1 MPRSYPVLLFFSLG
15 LMLRCHAT
23 SSNFLWINCPP
34 DANYTTNS
42 TFQTN
47 LNLLLASLSSS
58 TVATGYSNDT
68 EGQSSDQVHGLA
80 LCRGDV
86 SSSVCQTCLDAAVQD
101 IIQSCPNGM
110 ASTICYDDC
119 LLRYSNQIFFST
131 VDTSFRYWAGNSQ
144 NVSNQQ
150 QFDTTLGNLMDG
162 LTKKASSS
170 PKLFAAGSANVTSFD
185 KLFGL
190 VQCSRDLSAD
200 DCYRCLLDIV
210 NFIPKCC
217 SWKQGGKVYVQSCY
231 LRFESYPFYNLSA
244 VEAPPPPSPS
254 SKTAN
259 DTVPNDASGGK
270 SNNAVKTVLL
280 VVIPVAAA
288 LLFLLAI
295 FMYCRRRKPAMPRR
309 MKLHKRVF
317 ADNED
322 QQEIK
327 SAESLLL
334 DLEVIKSATNNF
346 SDANKLGEGGFG
358 PVYRGTLED
367 GVQIAVKR
375 LSRTSGQG
383 LVELKNE
390 VVLLAKLQHRNLVRL
405 LGCCLQEEEKLLVY
419 EYLPNTSLD
428 KVLFA
433 DPVRR
438 VQLDWA
444 RRYKIIE
451 GIGRGLLYLHEDSRL
466 KIVHRDLKASN
477 ILLDGDMNPKISD
490 FGLAKLFDVDE
501 TQRNTSRIAGTY
513 GYMAPEYALRG
524 RFSTNSDV
532 YSYGV
537 LILEILTGRKNS
549 GYQGSGNSIDLLSY
563 VWRHW
568 NQGDALQAVD
578 QSVVDQCQPQEVLRC
593 MHIGLLCVQEDPA
606 QRPSMASITLML
618 NSYSVGL
625 PTPSTP
631 AFVTHSITVGDSG
644 VHGRHT
650 ENSLHGRENS
660 KGSMTSSAKESTNEV
675 SFSEMDPR

>member
-1 MPRSYPVLLFFSLG
+1 CLVP
-15 LMLRCHAT
+15 T
-23 SSNFLWINCPP
+23 
-34 DANYTTNS
+34 
-42 TFQTN
+42 
-47 LNLLLASLSSS
+47 LSSS
-58 TVATGYSNDT
+58 SSPLFSCSVVTEPARASSGATVLMMPTTPPTAP
-68 EGQSSDQVHGLA
+68 SSP
-80 LCRGDV
+80 
-86 SSSVCQTCLDAAVQD
+86 T
-101 IIQSCPNGM
+101 
-110 ASTICYDDC
+110 ST
-119 LLRYSNQIFFST
+119 
-131 VDTSFRYWAGNSQ
+131 
-144 NVSNQQ
+144 
-150 QFDTTLGNLMDG
+150 
-162 LTKKASSS
+162 SSS
-170 PKLFAAGSANVTSFD
+170 PPSPPPPPPPATPTTRKVSPRTKSTASRYAAATSPPPCARPASTPPSKTSSSRAPTAWHPPYATTTACFATPTRCSSPRWTPPSGTGRGTARTSRTSSSSTPRWGISWTVSPRKQVARPNCSRLD
-185 KLFGL
+185 RQTSPASISCYGL

-200 DCYRCLLDIV
+200 DCYRCLRDTV
-210 NFIPKCC
+210 TFIPKCC
-217 SWKQGGKVYVQSCY
+217 SWKQGGKVYAQSCY
-231 LRFESYPFYNLSA
+231 LRFELYPYYNISS
-244 VEAPPPPSPS
+244 VNAPPPPSPS
-254 SKTAN
+254 SMTAN
-259 DTVPNDASGGK
+259 DTGPNDASGGK

-295 FMYCRRRKPAMPRR
+295 FVYCRRRKPARPRW
-309 MKLHKRVF
+309 MQLHKRVF
-317 ADNED
+317 
-322 QQEIK
+322 EIK

-334 DLEVIKSATNNF
+334 DLEVIKSATSNF

-358 PVYRGTLED
+358 QVYRGTLED

-501 TQRNTSRIAGTY
+501 TQGNTSRIAGTY

-625 PTPSTP
+625 PTPSPP
-631 AFVTHSITVGDSG
+631 AFVTHSITEV
-644 VHGRHT
+644 
-650 ENSLHGRENS
+650 SLQGRENS

-675 SFSEMDPR
+675 SISEMDPR